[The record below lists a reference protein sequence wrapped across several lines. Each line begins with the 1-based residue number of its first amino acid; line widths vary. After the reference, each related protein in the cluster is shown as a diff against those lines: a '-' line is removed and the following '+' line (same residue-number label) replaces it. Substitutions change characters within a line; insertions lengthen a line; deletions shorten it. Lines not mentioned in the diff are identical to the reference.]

1 MPQGTIRAYNAQSRS
16 GLILDD
22 SKKELAFDFDSFRAS
37 GVREFRL
44 GQRVKFLVEG
54 EPPRQKVRDLTIVS
68 F

>member
-22 SKKELAFDFDSFRAS
+22 SKNELVFDFDSFRAS
-37 GVREFRL
+37 GLREFRL
-44 GQRVKFLVEG
+44 GQRVKFLLEG